1 MVVGWIEGF
10 LSRRGLLALGLLTA
24 AALILAGCHGRLARS
39 QRGSPSSLAE
49 TRWVERVVIAPGA
62 TATFFDLC
70 DQGAPCPREHPLT
83 LPAIAVGDRI
93 QGQRI
98 GAIKCDRYTRDIPG
112 WSDDSK
118 FLARKGKW
126 NCIASTSKNGVLNF
140 LNGGGR
146 RRGFRGPYYPY
157 VLIKFT
163 TL

>member
-70 DQGAPCPREHPLT
+70 DQVRSSAIAIPGTSPAGAMIPSFLPGKANGIS
-83 LPAIAVGDRI
+83 LPAR
-93 QGQRI
+93 
-98 GAIKCDRYTRDIPG
+98 
-112 WSDDSK
+112 
-118 FLARKGKW
+118 ARM
-126 NCIASTSKNGVLNF
+126 A
-140 LNGGGR
+140 
-146 RRGFRGPYYPY
+146 Y
-157 VLIKFT
+157 
-163 TL
+163 